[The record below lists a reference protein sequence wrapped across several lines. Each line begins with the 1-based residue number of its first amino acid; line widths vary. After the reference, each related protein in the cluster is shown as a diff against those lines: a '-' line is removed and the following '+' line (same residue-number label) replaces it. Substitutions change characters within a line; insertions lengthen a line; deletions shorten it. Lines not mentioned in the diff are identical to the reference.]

1 MFPHR
6 SHVRSAANGSCR
18 GALAAFIIFAAFL
31 AGVPKRLHGRV
42 KPELMQCYLE
52 INTEVCQTVSE
63 AEGDLRQKI
72 RAVEKVTDEA
82 GLLLYWTGTHPFSN

>member
-31 AGVPKRLHGRV
+31 AGGCEKKKAEEGPDNAPASSQPTSTDRNAAPFGNVPAGVVDPPAEAQPETRLTRRC
-42 KPELMQCYLE
+42 P
-52 INTEVCQTVSE
+52 T
-63 AEGDLRQKI
+63 R
-72 RAVEKVTDEA
+72 
-82 GLLLYWTGTHPFSN
+82 GTNS